1 MLVLLCIYYFFIYK
15 EKEIYKRNRSNPT
28 PARMKA
34 TLRPLGM
41 RMVMDAPL
49 PPGHDLK
56 KLYSNLPPPPPSPTQ
71 ANAKSK
77 IGIDHWCQQLTF
89 FIATGRLHCIDKI
102 AAIIAHLEPRS
113 VPILDITPD
122 YLHLLPPADHSSSA
136 SSVSPSRLDQTEYL
150 STGLKPL
157 SVQLIKNAKTKIV
170 MENLFNWRAVSEVF
184 KVVDPHR
191 LSYAN
196 LYDAFDLD
204 DLSLV
209 LRPEWLP
216 LTPKVGSVVLPFLL
230 LVLYVKLAT
239 NTTGSDDVSILFS
252 KLKRSVLFFA
262 VSVSVQLVHMSHLLL
277 LLLLFQPPLIDIPNM
292 PAEVFLSALAE
303 RRVRFFES
311 PALDQFGVERCTH
324 PHPHTHMRARA
335 RRSSP
340 EG

>member
-1 MLVLLCIYYFFIYK
+1 
-15 EKEIYKRNRSNPT
+15 
-28 PARMKA
+28 
-34 TLRPLGM
+34 
-41 RMVMDAPL
+41 MVMDAPL

-56 KLYSNLPPPPPSPTQ
+56 KLYSNLPPPPPSPPQ
-71 ANAKSK
+71 AKMKSK
-77 IGIDHWCQQLTF
+77 IGVDHWCQQLTF

-102 AAIIAHLEPRS
+102 AAIISHLEPRS
-113 VPILDITPD
+113 APILDIKPD
-122 YLHLLPPADHSSSA
+122 YLHLLPPAAHSSST
-136 SSVSPSRLDQTEYL
+136 SSISPSRLDQTEYL

-157 SVQLIKNAKTKIV
+157 SVQLIKTAKTKIV

-239 NTTGSDDVSILFS
+239 STTGSDDVSILFS

-262 VSVSVQLVHMSHLLL
+262 VSVSVQLVTHASPSSSSSSFPLACSATADRHPKHASRGVSLGVGRASRALL
-277 LLLLFQPPLIDIPNM
+277 
-292 PAEVFLSALAE
+292 
-303 RRVRFFES
+303 
-311 PALDQFGVERCTH
+311 
-324 PHPHTHMRARA
+324 
-335 RRSSP
+335 
-340 EG
+340 

>member
-1 MLVLLCIYYFFIYK
+1 
-15 EKEIYKRNRSNPT
+15 
-28 PARMKA
+28 MKA

-71 ANAKSK
+71 AKAKSK
-77 IGIDHWCQQLTF
+77 ISVDHWCQQLTF
-89 FIATGRLHCIDKI
+89 FIATGRLHCMDKI

-122 YLHLLPPADHSSSA
+122 YLHLPPPADH
-136 SSVSPSRLDQTEYL
+136 SPSRLDQTEYL

-157 SVQLIKNAKTKIV
+157 SVQLIKTAKTKIV

-262 VSVSVQLVHMSHLLL
+262 VSVSVQRATHASPSSSSSFPATADRHPEHASRGVSLGVGRASRALL
-277 LLLLFQPPLIDIPNM
+277 
-292 PAEVFLSALAE
+292 
-303 RRVRFFES
+303 
-311 PALDQFGVERCTH
+311 
-324 PHPHTHMRARA
+324 
-335 RRSSP
+335 
-340 EG
+340 